1 MVSIMSNNWNP
12 FFALANTRGKIDEAF
27 DSREDVEKPYVSEER
42 LYEIQEMIMTSYEE
56 CQVIEVKYFKNNR
69 IINEVGIV
77 NKVDPYTQTIM
88 INNKSLKFDNIIEV
102 I

>member
-27 DSREDVEKPYVSEER
+27 DNRNNVEKPVISEETAI
-42 LYEIQEMIMTSYEE
+42 EIQDKVVSSYEN
-56 CQVIEVKYFKNNR
+56 CAVVDIKYFKNSR
-69 IINEVGIV
+69 CIVETGIV
-77 NKVDPYTQTIM
+77 SKIDVINKTIT
-88 INNKSLKFDNIIEV
+88 INNAFLKFENIIEV